1 MDTIVA
7 YEEARKIR
15 DAQDIYCTKA
25 EAGLWD
31 SLASEVPKD
40 LQWEALVDVLRGKV
54 KSTSTLTLL
63 VTLMVLRGHCAKLS
77 NEFEF
82 HISAIHH
89 AHSAYLVT
97 PLLEKFYGSKPAVAM
112 FATNARYQ
120 QEAYRGS
127 EFAPKILNDAGFDVI
142 MKSDHP
148 VLNSRYLLYE
158 AAQAHL
164 YGLPA
169 NKAIQSVTTIPAATA
184 GFGHRLGYVK
194 PGYDADIVLWDSRK
208 PCTQTMTDDHVV
220 CLTASTL
227 DPLALGAT
235 PQQVFID
242 GIPQISRPVKGH
254 KPAEPHDLPK
264 TPRWEKETNDAIE
277 YRGLPPLKGR
287 EPRKVGFV
295 NIACLWERQNSAES
309 LMKVVSEKKDGV
321 MVFVEGEPACSSLHN
336 DANCESNLSDNYEVI
351 DLKGGCLA
359 PGLTS
364 FGSGL
369 GLSEIQLE
377 PSTNDGPAYRP
388 FDKEF
393 TVVGNLDQ
401 AADGLSFEGRNTLLA
416 YRSGVTDSIT
426 VPQSGTMIAGLSV
439 AFSNSGAHPLEDGAI
454 FKNVTA
460 LHIQIST
467 GGQPG
472 VSTQIGLLCQIL
484 LSSDDSTITK
494 WFHEVTQGTLP
505 LIVHVN
511 NADVIARLLK
521 LKSDVEKMTGT
532 PIRMAFFGGLESY
545 LLAAEIAAAHV
556 GVIVAPSA
564 MGSFLYIKP
573 LADETLGRSRAFP
586 ATEDS
591 QRIIPGPPLSDH
603 TVITRLLEYNVTGR
617 LESGKDGKLVTQDLI
632 CYGLNER
639 AGVILLKAKR

>member
-194 PGYDADIVLWDSRK
+194 PGYDADIVLWDS
-208 PCTQTMTDDHVV
+208 H
-220 CLTASTL
+220 
-227 DPLALGAT
+227 PLALGAT

-321 MVFVEGEPACSSLHN
+321 MV
-336 DANCESNLSDNYEVI
+336 
-351 DLKGGCLA
+351 
-359 PGLTS
+359 
-364 FGSGL
+364 
-369 GLSEIQLE
+369 
-377 PSTNDGPAYRP
+377 
-388 FDKEF
+388 
-393 TVVGNLDQ
+393 
-401 AADGLSFEGRNTLLA
+401 
-416 YRSGVTDSIT
+416 
-426 VPQSGTMIAGLSV
+426 GTMIAGLSV

-617 LESGKDGKLVTQDLI
+617 LESGKDGKLAERESRRHITKSQALALASTNLEKIFGIPGSPSMLHGNLVAYEGGDIFDPESKAIAVVSRSHKRIDLF
-632 CYGLNER
+632 
-639 AGVILLKAKR
+639 